1 MDIQVSTLAEN
12 KVRPTMTHAYK
23 DRIWEPVGG
32 RARGC
37 VLVNIGTSF
46 LGAVETSA
54 QQVCEMM
61 SGASGALVGLG
72 SYLPK
77 RQQGPS

>member
-1 MDIQVSTLAEN
+1 
-12 KVRPTMTHAYK
+12 MTPAYK
-23 DRIWEPVGG
+23 DRIWGPVGG

-37 VLVNIGTSF
+37 VVVNIGTSF

-61 SGASGALVGLG
+61 SGASGGLVGLG
-72 SYLPK
+72 SYLAK
-77 RQQGPS
+77 QEQGPS